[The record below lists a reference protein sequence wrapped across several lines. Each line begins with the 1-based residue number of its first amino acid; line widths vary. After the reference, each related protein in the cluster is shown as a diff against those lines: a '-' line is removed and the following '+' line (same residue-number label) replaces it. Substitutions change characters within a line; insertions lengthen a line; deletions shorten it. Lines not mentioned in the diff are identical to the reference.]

1 MFSEEVLEKVKAMEE
16 RWHRACLEA
25 YGEREYSETTTT
37 SGIPLKP
44 VYTPGDIEDTHFE
57 DIGLPG
63 EYPYTRGTKLQGY
76 RADPWMM
83 RLGLG
88 FGSGTDT
95 RGRWDHMRKLG
106 MRLHVGRDEDD
117 EQFPRMNMLIDLP
130 SFQGYDPDHPKA
142 RGRVGE
148 CGLSL
153 STIEDMKL
161 LFDGLPLDKIQPTFI
176 LGEPTL
182 AATAMYVVY
191 AESRGYS
198 AAQLPLVSTNVVCQA
213 WYFDLASFR
222 PLHALQM
229 LVENI
234 NYRVRYMPLGTHTNI
249 TGYNPGEAGATPV
262 QEVAFTLA
270 MVICDV
276 EECVKAGL
284 DPDDVAP
291 RFYYHPR
298 VSLDFFE
305 EIAKIRAYRRMWA
318 KIFKERF
325 GCKNPRSLKVVMQA
339 QTAGLDLTAQEPL
352 NNIIRATINTL
363 ATVLA
368 GADAVWTSAYD
379 EALGIPTE
387 EAAQIALRT
396 QQIIYHETNIPS
408 VADPLGG
415 SYYVE
420 WLTNKI
426 ENEAW
431 KLIEQI
437 DKRGGYLQAWES
449 GWLRSLEEKSANEW
463 HESFRHGDRVK
474 VGVNKYRIEEPQ
486 NISVFEVDPKVE
498 QEAIE
503 RVTKFKAGRDNAA
516 TQEALASL
524 KKTTE
529 KFAADWPGSCGTLMP
544 AILNAVRASATLGDI
559 QGVLKEA
566 FGCGY
571 TF

>member
-1 MFSEEVLEKVKAMEE
+1 MFDEKVLDKVKALEE
-16 RWHRACLEA
+16 QWQKDCLHA
-25 YGEREYSETTTT
+25 YHEIESKQATTS

-44 VYTPGDIEDTHFE
+44 VYTPRDIEEIDIEDT
-57 DIGLPG
+57 GLPG

-76 RADPWMM
+76 RAEPWMM

-88 FGSGTDT
+88 FGSGADT
-95 RGRWDHMRKLG
+95 RGRWDHLRKLG

-148 CGLSL
+148 CGVSV

-161 LFDGLPLDKIQPTFI
+161 LFDGLPLDKIQATFI
-176 LGEPTL
+176 LQEPTL

-191 AESRGYS
+191 AESRGYRS
-198 AAQLPLVSTNVVCQA
+198 EQLPLISANLLYQP
-213 WYFDLASFR
+213 WFFDLASFR
-222 PLHALQM
+222 PPHALKI

-234 NYRVRYMPLGTHTNI
+234 NYRVKHMPLGTHTNI
-249 TGYNPGEAGATPV
+249 TGYNPGEAGATPI

-270 MVICDV
+270 TAMCIVA
-276 EECVKAGL
+276 ECVRAGI
-284 DPDDVAP
+284 DADDVVP

-305 EIAKIRAYRRMWA
+305 EIAKVRAYRRMWA
-318 KIFKERF
+318 KIFKEKF

-339 QTAGLDLTAQEPL
+339 QTAGLDLPAQEPL
-352 NNIIRATINTL
+352 NNIIRAAINTL

-396 QQIIYHETNIPS
+396 QQIIYHETNITN

-426 ENEAW
+426 EEEAW
-431 KLIEQI
+431 KLIGEI
-437 DKRGGYLQAWES
+437 EELGGYLRAWES
-449 GWLRSLEEKSANEW
+449 GWIRAQIEKSANEW
-463 HESFRHGDRVK
+463 HESFRRGDRIK
-474 VGVNKYRIEEPQ
+474 VGVNKYCIEEPQ
-486 NISVFEVDPKVE
+486 KIRVFEVDPRVE

-503 RVTKFKAGRDNAA
+503 RVTKFKASRDSAK
-516 TQEALASL
+516 TQHALAHL

-529 KFAADWPGSCGTLMP
+529 SFVAEWPGSCGTLMP
-544 AILNAVRASATLGDI
+544 AIFDAVRANATLGEI
-559 QGVLKEA
+559 QGVLKEVC
-566 FGCGY
+566 GCGY